1 MPGNGQLCPPYFF
14 PLFWQIMFWIVS
26 CVAVLLVNT
35 IQGLIPQKICF
46 LCVIEV
52 EMFKKLLFDVFG
64 QKTTFWSFWAYSGYF
79 FPKNLLK
86 SMGNLYLGYYQ
97 HCHALIFIW
106 NGFWVILWLGQIW
119 KSHYFNRGGIPG
131 HCACHIFFVPRIFTH
146 LSLKWPGS
154 LTCVTLLTANMSIFH
169 KWQVNMSF
177 TGAGIYC
184 GWH

>member
-1 MPGNGQLCPPYFF
+1 MANYAPPIFF
-14 PLFWQIMFWIVS
+14 HFFWQILFWIVS

-35 IQGLIPQKICF
+35 ILGLIPQKICF
-46 LCVIEV
+46 LCLIEL

-64 QKTTFWSFWAYSGYF
+64 LILAIF

-97 HCHALIFIW
+97 HCHALILIW

-131 HCACHIFFVPRIFTH
+131 HWI
-146 LSLKWPGS
+146 
-154 LTCVTLLTANMSIFH
+154 
-169 KWQVNMSF
+169 QVDSSQSQISSS
-177 TGAGIYC
+177 TIYYLMC
-184 GWH
+184 LPVKTFCSCW

>member
-1 MPGNGQLCPPYFF
+1 MANYAPPIFF
-14 PLFWQIMFWIVS
+14 HFFWQILFWIVS

-52 EMFKKLLFDVFG
+52 EMFKKNYFLTFLVKKLLFEVFG
-64 QKTTFWSFWAYSGYF
+64 LILAIF

-97 HCHALIFIW
+97 HCHALILIW

-131 HCACHIFFVPRIFTH
+131 HCVRIRTPEWMGLFICER
-146 LSLKWPGS
+146 GR
-154 LTCVTLLTANMSIFH
+154 
-169 KWQVNMSF
+169 
-177 TGAGIYC
+177 
-184 GWH
+184 